1 VEDARD
7 ERRPAPGLRDA
18 GARLT
23 AALLGLVRT
32 RIELASVEFSEERA
46 RLQQQLVMLLA
57 GLAALLLALFF
68 VAVWVIVYF
77 WDTARLAAIAGVVVA
92 FGLSGAVVLWRRAE
106 TARAAPAP
114 FAATLAELER
124 DRMAFSGLAPRPT
137 TPPAP

>member
-1 VEDARD
+1 MDDTRAD
-7 ERRPAPGLRDA
+7 SPPAPGLRGA
-18 GARLT
+18 SARLT

-46 RLQQQLVMLLA
+46 RLQQQLVLLIA
-57 GLAALLLALFF
+57 GLASLLFALFF

-92 FGLSGAVVLWRRAE
+92 FGLAGAILLWRRAE
-106 TARAAPAP
+106 TARAAPPA

-124 DRMAFSGLAPRPT
+124 DRAAFSGLAPHPT